1 MANDHK
7 LGGLGHMFLVH
18 SSAEQVGMTG
28 APSRVSQ
35 GKNEGVGRL
44 GSHLEALE
52 ESAPWPNWYWQN

>member
-1 MANDHK
+1 
-7 LGGLGHMFLVH
+7 
-18 SSAEQVGMTG
+18 MTG

-52 ESAPWPNWYWQN
+52 ESVPWPNRILAELSSMCLQGKGLHFLADCEP